1 MLRRVGVHTP
11 SPSSSQPPAKQP
23 QQLNRREAR
32 SRSVSHHFVVSP
44 AAATVL
50 GVENQPTNQQS
61 IGGGNMEL
69 MELCSAD
76 RVLIQVTKH
85 GTRVVTE
92 LPPWPSFHPQNQP
105 PQPPAQQQV
114 PQSQPIFNNMEP
126 LAIHNRVHQ
135 HLTTPT
141 TVIPPQHVTP
151 LQSNVHPSAQPGTTL
166 HQMMQPTTS
175 PPASQIQPPQSIQQS
190 IQSQSIQPTSQLQ
203 SQPIQP
209 SQIQQSQIPIQQQPL
224 LQLQVPRPQI
234 HTLPQMAHAN
244 PIIQP
249 SHIPPM
255 VQTLATTNP
264 SNEPPAQQPP
274 PASLPLAPTADTPRA
289 TPMAVLLSLEG
300 FKVSAEGTKVHVNQD
315 RSFIHEVAPNLTV
328 FAVFDGHGDHGH
340 EVAQF
345 VSQSFQQQLAMD
357 FPRPTNAQ
365 ELLNMSKS
373 ITEAQILTWLRK
385 SFTEIDRRLVESS
398 GIDCV
403 YSGCTAS
410 VALRFDNT
418 IIVAYVGDS
427 KVAGFQFNGKK
438 PYCLVETPEHS
449 PASKNEYRRIRQLGA
464 TVTEQYYQYF
474 SKSISRIVEAGLSV
488 SRSFGDIAA
497 RPYGLISEPDFV
509 QFKIPPK
516 TKPRP
521 GRKSYFPLML
531 VVASD
536 GLWDTISPYEILDFV
551 SNAQQS
557 KDKLFESLKEIAEVA
572 WRRRLAAEGRSDDT
586 TAIIAL
592 LQ

>member
-11 SPSSSQPPAKQP
+11 SPSSSQPPPVQQP
-23 QQLNRREAR
+23 QLDRREAR
-32 SRSVSHHFVVSP
+32 SRSVSHHFFLSP
-44 AAATVL
+44 AAAAADL
-50 GVENQPTNQQS
+50 GVGNQPTNS
-61 IGGGNMEL
+61 TGGAGGGGTMEL
-69 MELCSAD
+69 MEVCGAD

-92 LPPWPSFHPQNQP
+92 LPPWTPSFQQQQQQP
-105 PQPPAQQQV
+105 NQQQV
-114 PQSQPIFNNMEP
+114 PQSQPILNHMES
-126 LAIHNRVHQ
+126 IHNRIHQ
-135 HLTTPT
+135 PHLHTTNL
-141 TVIPPQHVTP
+141 IPQQPQHTIYP
-151 LQSNVHPSAQPGTTL
+151 TSFHQLIQSNTNTP
-166 HQMMQPTTS
+166 
-175 PPASQIQPPQSIQQS
+175 QIQPTPQLIPQA
-190 IQSQSIQPTSQLQ
+190 IQSN
-203 SQPIQP
+203 
-209 SQIQQSQIPIQQQPL
+209 QIQQPIIQPHPL
-224 LQLQVPRPQI
+224 IHAAPRPQI
-234 HTLPQMAHAN
+234 HTLPQIVHGN

-249 SHIPPM
+249 TNIPTM
-255 VQTLATTNP
+255 VQPMAATNP
-264 SNEPPAQQPP
+264 ALTPPNEPPTHQPP
-274 PASLPLAPTADTPRA
+274 PASLPLAATTETPRA

-300 FKVSAEGTKVHVNQD
+300 FKVSPEGTKVHVNQD

-340 EVAQF
+340 DVAQF
-345 VSQSFQQQLAMD
+345 VSQSFQQQLAID

-551 SNAQQS
+551 SNTQQS
-557 KDKLFESLKEIAEVA
+557 KDRLFESLKEIAEVA